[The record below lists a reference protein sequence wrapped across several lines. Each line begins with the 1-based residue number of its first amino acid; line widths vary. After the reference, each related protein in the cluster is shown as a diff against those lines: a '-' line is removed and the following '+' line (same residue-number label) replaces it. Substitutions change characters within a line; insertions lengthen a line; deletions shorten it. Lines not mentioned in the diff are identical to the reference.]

1 MRHPQ
6 YYLGRADETRVIA
19 EATVDPHARD
29 FLLSCVVEYEL
40 LAKLATT
47 PKVEALAAL
56 AQANGFDRGRRPR
69 MN

>member
-19 EATVDPHARD
+19 EATLDPHARD
-29 FLLSCVVEYEL
+29 FLLSCVAEYEL
-40 LAKLATT
+40 LAKLATK
-47 PKVEALAAL
+47 PKGDALATLAL
-56 AQANGFDRGRRPR
+56 ANGVDRGGRPR

>member
-29 FLLSCVVEYEL
+29 FLLSCVAEHEL
-40 LAKLATT
+40 LAKLATK
-47 PKVEALAAL
+47 PKVEALAKL
-56 AQANGFDRGRRPR
+56 ARADGFDRGGRPR